1 MKKIKVEGEKPYYVY
16 IGENLLLNFGEFLK
30 NNLKESCK
38 IFVVTDNLVF
48 SLYSDIL
55 KKSLEEAGFS
65 VFFLVLENK
74 EQSKNFSNLLKIY
87 EQLFKF
93 NMSKEDIIL
102 SFGGGM
108 ISDISGL
115 CAATY
120 KRGIRLI
127 NFPTTLLS
135 QVDAS
140 IGGKNAINLEFGKNL
155 VGTIYPPFMV
165 FCDIALLKTLSK
177 REFYSGFAEVIKY
190 AVGFSKELFNILVKK
205 DVETVLEEIIYRS
218 IQIKKEIVEKDEFEN
233 DVRVGLNFG
242 HTVGHALE
250 KYYNFKIKHGEALA
264 LGMVYITKSSY
275 KAGITKFED
284 FLKLK
289 FILRKFNLKTVTN
302 VDFEDIFKNVL
313 ADKKIVKDRINFSVI
328 KNLGE
333 LKIMSLPIIQFKDF
347 LRG

>member
-1 MKKIKVEGEKPYYVY
+1 MKKIKVQGKKPYYVY
-16 IGENLLLNFGEFLK
+16 VGENLLLNFGIFLK
-30 NNLKESCK
+30 NSLKGSCK
-38 IFVVTDNLVF
+38 IFVVTDSLVF
-48 SLYSDIL
+48 SFYSATL
-55 KKSLEEAGFS
+55 KKSLEGAGFS

-102 SFGGGM
+102 AFGGGM
-108 ISDISGL
+108 ISDISGF

-127 NFPTTLLS
+127 NFPTTLLA
-135 QVDAS
+135 QIDAS

-155 VGTIYPPFMV
+155 VGTIYSPFMV
-165 FCDIALLKTLSK
+165 VCDISLLKTLSK
-177 REFYSGFAEVIKY
+177 REFSSGLSEVVKY
-190 AVGFSKELFNILVKK
+190 AVGFSKELFNILVEKE
-205 DVETVLEEIIYRS
+205 VETVLEEIIVRS
-218 IQIKKEIVEKDEFEN
+218 IKIKKEIVEKDEFEN
-233 DVRVGLNFG
+233 NVRIGLNFG

-250 KYYNFKIKHGEALA
+250 KYYNFEIKHGEALA
-264 LGMVYITKSSY
+264 LGMIYITKSSY

-289 FILRKFNLKTVTN
+289 FILRKFNLKTVAN
-302 VDFEDIFKNVL
+302 VDFEDIFKNIL
-313 ADKKIVKDRINFSVI
+313 ADKKIVKGRINFSVI

-333 LKIMSLPIIQFKDF
+333 LKIMSLPIFQFKDF